1 MVVMKTASNFQYMAP
16 FSSGVIRVATPGP
29 TQSDLAV
36 PAVAARAPA
45 DLPPRRAG
53 HVARLMSEASI
64 HGERT
69 ADPATSHGAAMTD
82 SDTTTFTSSYDS
94 SRAEHARR
102 QAVIAGGVN
111 SNVRL
116 AGMPVPLTFA
126 RAEGALLWDVD
137 GNEYVDYAAG
147 MGPMILGHSHPAVV
161 AAVQAAVSTGQL
173 FAGQNRLE
181 AEFAE
186 ALVGALPWVESI
198 RIGLT
203 GTEMDLL
210 AVRIARAATGARR
223 VVRFVGHYHGWL
235 DPLLIDP
242 DRDAGAV
249 RGRAA
254 HRRPVG
260 RGRIRRARV
269 RVERPRSGG
278 PRAGDGRRGVRGDGA
293 GDVQHR
299 ADPPAPGYLEGVKA
313 LCAEHGALLVID
325 EVITGFRLGLTGAQ
339 GRLGV
344 HGDISIYAKAI
355 ASGFPLA
362 VLGATT
368 DLLAP
373 VGRGEVNHSG
383 TYNTG
388 VSSLAAGVATLRCL
402 IDTDPYPEMERVTR
416 RLADGLRGGRPT
428 AGVALAVDH
437 VGGSLL
443 QTRFGDD
450 RPMRSRA
457 DFAANS
463 DRVLLARF
471 LELLQ
476 DLGVRP
482 TGRGLWF
489 VSAPTT
495 TRWSTARWPP
505 RPGAP
510 RL

>member
-1 MVVMKTASNFQYMAP
+1 
-16 FSSGVIRVATPGP
+16 
-29 TQSDLAV
+29 
-36 PAVAARAPA
+36 
-45 DLPPRRAG
+45 
-53 HVARLMSEASI
+53 
-64 HGERT
+64 
-69 ADPATSHGAAMTD
+69 MTD
-82 SDTTTFTSSYDS
+82 SDTSTSTASYAT
-94 SRAEHARR
+94 SRGEHARR

-116 AGMPVPLTFA
+116 AGVPVPLTFA

-161 AAVQAAVSTGQL
+161 AAVRAAVSTGQL

-235 DPLLIDP
+235 DPLFVDP
-242 DRDAGAV
+242 TATPEPFGAV
-249 RGRAA
+249 PLTPGQSVAAASDVLVCEWNDLDQVARALA
-254 HRRPVG
+254 M
-260 RGRIRRARV
+260 
-269 RVERPRSGG
+269 
-278 PRAGDGRRGVRGDGA
+278 
-293 GDVQHR
+293 GDV
-299 ADPPAPGYLEGVKA
+299 ACVVMEPVMCNTGLIAPAPGYLEGVKA
-313 LCAEHGALLVID
+313 LCARHGALLVID

-362 VLGATT
+362 VLGSSA

-388 VSSLAAGVATLRCL
+388 LSSVAAGVATLRCL
-402 IDTDPYPEMERVTR
+402 IDTDPYPAMERLTR
-416 RLADGLRGGRPT
+416 RLAEGLEQAGRQ
-428 AGVALAVDH
+428 AGVGLAVDH

-443 QTRFGDD
+443 QTRFGDG

-463 DRVLLARF
+463 DRLLLARF
-471 LELLQ
+471 LEALQ

-482 TGRGLWF
+482 TSRGLWF
-489 VSAPTT
+489 VSSAHDDALVDRTLAAAAEAL
-495 TRWSTARWPP
+495 TR
-505 RPGAP
+505 
-510 RL
+510 L